1 MNINARERKMKRKT
15 AEENSLHL
23 PILNTECAENVR
35 MVHGCVTWTTVQS
48 AMALHR
54 MAENAF
60 RFIFLFALLFFSL
73 FIVFFCVCLSFHP
86 WLLIPLDLQHDNILN
101 ICCITLPRY
110 VNWNALEGKL
120 LIALTCTHKV
130 DSVYLPFLFVC
141 ACTFSRFIS
150 FSFEIRVYFPC
161 PSAVAT
167 NTAARSYVGILQNL
181 CLWLTP
187 WIILTYIC
195 TLSVMLLIFR
205 PNQSKTILTIETACV
220 ICRFAMDAEISMVIK
235 RQTTTNKRHP
245 RTMENGFNNLINVCT
260 AKWRSRFKI
269 DLRRHPWK
277 GEPSWWLIVDCW
289 CNRFN
294 AD

>member
-1 MNINARERKMKRKT
+1 MRERERWKEKRLKKIRYT
-15 AEENSLHL
+15 FRYW
-23 PILNTECAENVR
+23 ILNALKMCEWF
-35 MVHGCVTWTTVQS
+35 MVVLTWTAVQS

-130 DSVYLPFLFVC
+130 DSVYLPFFFVC

-187 WIILTYIC
+187 WIILHTFALTRLCCWFSGQIKAKPF
-195 TLSVMLLIFR
+195 S
-205 PNQSKTILTIETACV
+205 PSK
-220 ICRFAMDAEISMVIK
+220 
-235 RQTTTNKRHP
+235 
-245 RTMENGFNNLINVCT
+245 
-260 AKWRSRFKI
+260 
-269 DLRRHPWK
+269 RR
-277 GEPSWWLIVDCW
+277 V
-289 CNRFN
+289 
-294 AD
+294 